1 MWPYV
6 CQFVEKV
13 FKETI
18 EPAIKE
24 VSSHLSTFSFSNIDL
39 GDKVRYAHKCLKVS
53 QSLCIFYTL
62 WRYLYQDNVVK
73 KIIRIN
79 IA

>member
-24 VSSHLSTFSFSNIDL
+24 ASSHLSTFTFSKVDL
-39 GDKVRYAHKCLKVS
+39 GDKVRYAQKY
-53 QSLCIFYTL
+53 I
-62 WRYLYQDNVVK
+62 
-73 KIIRIN
+73 
-79 IA
+79 